1 MAKKILV
8 VDDESRIVD
17 LVTSMLSKH
26 GYDVVSA
33 SDGVEALEQV
43 KDLKPDLVLLD
54 IMMPKMDGTTVA
66 EELRSRR
73 DTENLPVVFLTSLV
87 EDAELQQEGDEIGGH
102 LFLAK
107 PFNLPDLLS
116 IIDRAL
122 RRSVH

>member
-1 MAKKILV
+1 MGKKILV
-8 VDDESRIVD
+8 VDDEVRIVD
-17 LVTSMLSKH
+17 LVTSMLTKH

-33 SDGVEALEQV
+33 SDGEEALDQVREQR
-43 KDLKPDLVLLD
+43 PDLVLLD

-73 DTENLPVVFLTSLV
+73 ETERLPVVFLTSLV

-116 IIDRAL
+116 VIDRAM
-122 RRSVH
+122 RRAAY